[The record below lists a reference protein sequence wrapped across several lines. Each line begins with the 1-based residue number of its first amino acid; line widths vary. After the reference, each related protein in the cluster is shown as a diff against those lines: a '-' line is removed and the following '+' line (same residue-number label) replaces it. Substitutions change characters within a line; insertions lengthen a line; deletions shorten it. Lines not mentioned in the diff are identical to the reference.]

1 MNVLTR
7 LFKRMRF
14 RKTIKTD
21 ESINVV
27 DGIVK
32 ARILYKKLSLQ
43 AHPDK
48 NINRRKEAED
58 IMQRL
63 TANKHNYAALIEIEK
78 EIKEKLR

>member
-1 MNVLTR
+1 MNILSR
-7 LFKRMRF
+7 LFNRIRF

-21 ESINVV
+21 ESKNVV

-32 ARILYKKLSLQ
+32 ARMLYKKLSVQ

-48 NINRRKEAED
+48 NINRRDEAED

>member
-48 NINRRKEAED
+48 NINRREEAED

-63 TANKHNYAALIEIEK
+63 TANRHNYAELIEIDK